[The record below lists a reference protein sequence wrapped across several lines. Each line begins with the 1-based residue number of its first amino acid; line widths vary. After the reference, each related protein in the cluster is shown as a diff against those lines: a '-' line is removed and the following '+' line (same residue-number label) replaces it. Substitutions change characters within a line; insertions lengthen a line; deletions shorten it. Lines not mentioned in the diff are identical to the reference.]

1 MTAYCKTFFETNLI
15 PSANGAFYL
24 INKVIIMPAK
34 MAITG
39 PPTIGKSFPRK
50 YAGTAMTKERR
61 IPLQFLII
69 KFIYV
74 PLSLNY
80 SSNFIKLV

>member
-1 MTAYCKTFFETNLI
+1 
-15 PSANGAFYL
+15 
-24 INKVIIMPAK
+24 

-61 IPLQFLII
+61 IHFQFLII

-80 SSNFIKLV
+80 SSNFIKLVEFRFKGLITKKHGYRRNLCRITA